1 MNEVTDVMY
10 SVSDTK
16 KKISS

>member
-1 MNEVTDVMY
+1 MNEVTDVMF